1 MNGVEG
7 AGIGPAD
14 GPVADAGEAYRQME
28 AAFLRQMM
36 SASGAFKPS
45 DVAGGQI
52 RSDMFIEALADAVS
66 KGGGI
71 GIARMLQDS
80 MGDAGQGKDGKGR
93 ASVGGNR
100 AAGVGAN
107 LGAALGAGDDLLSP
121 ELLAEAEAAD
131 RTPAKT
137 APTFS
142 ATPPKVITSGFGP
155 RVDPI
160 DSARGGSRFHQ
171 GIDLRAAAGDP
182 IRAPE
187 PGVVRRA
194 GPRGGYGNA
203 VEVDHGGGLT
213 TLYAH
218 ASEVLVAPGE
228 KVAAGQEI
236 ARVGQSGRAT
246 GPHLHFEV
254 RVHDR
259 QVDPTPYAGVVHRAL
274 NAYQQR
280 AEDTVS
286 GKSGTRGGDGP

>member
-14 GPVADAGEAYRQME
+14 GPVADIGEAYRQME

-45 DVAGGQI
+45 EVAGGQI

-93 ASVGGNR
+93 ASVG
-100 AAGVGAN
+100 AGVGAGVGPN
-107 LGAALGAGDDLLSP
+107 VGAAANDVLSP
-121 ELLAEAEAAD
+121 ELLAEAEAPD

-137 APTFS
+137 SSTFS
-142 ATPPKVITSGFGP
+142 ATPPKGITSGFGP

-160 DSARGGSRFHQ
+160 DPARGGSRFHQ
-171 GIDLRAAAGDP
+171 GIDLRAAAGDA

-203 VEVDHGGGLT
+203 VEVDHGGGVT
-213 TLYAH
+213 TLFAH
-218 ASEVLVAPGE
+218 ASEVLVSPGE

-236 ARVGQSGRAT
+236 ARVGQTGRAT

-254 RVHDR
+254 RVQGR

-286 GKSGTRGGDGP
+286 GKSGTRSGDGP